1 MDRGQLTMPFSEA
14 NIYPRLSLCRNRG
27 SVMFSFSLS
36 ARFVNN
42 GGHTTRPVKG
52 RRRRTRCSAATDR
65 SKQQDNYVVLLHT
78 PMHTSMQYANDSNML
93 LGSSTQ
99 SSVHGTCVRN
109 ENPFLSLPASG
120 REQQ

>member
-1 MDRGQLTMPFSEA
+1 M
-14 NIYPRLSLCRNRG
+14 
-27 SVMFSFSLS
+27 
-36 ARFVNN
+36 
-42 GGHTTRPVKG
+42 
-52 RRRRTRCSAATDR
+52 
-65 SKQQDNYVVLLHT
+65 LLHT

-109 ENPFLSLPASG
+109 ENPFLSVPASG